1 MSSAAAAAKSA
12 LQCSDTAEVTQALL
26 NGSVVDDGQRRRH
39 HGGAGKMLSTFL
51 HKLRRTKEPGAD
63 HMQTSLKRCLT
74 TFDIT
79 LLGIGHMMGSG
90 IYVLTPSVAKNIA
103 GPALI
108 VSYMVAGIASLLAA
122 LAYAEFGVRFP
133 RAGSAYSY
141 SYFSVG
147 EFWAF
152 FVGWNVVLE
161 NVIGISAVARAC
173 SAYIDSLT
181 HGAIKGAI
189 MNTTGELPGPYLSPY
204 PDFLALGIIAVYV
217 AFMSVGVQATSW
229 LNNILCCV
237 NIFVLFIIIG
247 VGGYYADF
255 DNWTNPETG
264 GFVPFGVHGILAA
277 SAACFFAYVGFD
289 AIAASGEEAKN
300 PQRSLPIATFISMTV
315 VTVLYVAVSAVLTL
329 MVNYKDI
336 VPDSGLPDAL
346 ETKGAIWA
354 KIVVIIGALCGMSTV
369 LIGTLYALTRIAY
382 AMADDGLIMHLF
394 GTVNKRTK
402 IPLIAMYV
410 FSALAGLLAVI
421 LDIETLVEM
430 MSIGTLFAY
439 LVVSGGIII
448 FRYREPAKKDV
459 LEMGSMTEKP
469 VNGSSGSPACN
480 GSASTA
486 YNRLLPRF
494 QFMSSVLGSVPTD
507 LIISLSV
514 VGIVV
519 VTLVLGFYAQGLWAE
534 ISDGVWWAVLVL
546 VVLVL
551 MLLALCFLISI
562 HKQAITEQ
570 RYKMPFVPFLPILS
584 IVVNTI
590 LLTTLHGLTWL
601 RLLVWVAIGLTGY
614 FIYGTQHSKLNKP
627 QQDQCCNHAV
637 DGMATNGKS
646 QQQSSGN
653 SHL

>member
-1 MSSAAAAAKSA
+1 MR
-12 LQCSDTAEVTQALL
+12 Q
-26 NGSVVDDGQRRRH
+26 
-39 HGGAGKMLSTFL
+39 GGAGKMLSTFL

-108 VSYMVAGIASLLAA
+108 VSYIVAGVASLLAA

-189 MNTTGELPGPYLSPY
+189 MNTTGEMPGPYLSPY
-204 PDFLALGIIAVYV
+204 PDFLALGIIVVYV

-255 DNWTNPETG
+255 NNWSNPETG
-264 GFVPFGVHGILAA
+264 GFMPFGVHGILAA

-346 ETKGAIWA
+346 EDKGAVWA

-382 AMADDGLIMHLF
+382 AMADDGLIMHMF

-448 FRYREPAKKDV
+448 FRYREPAKKEV
-459 LEMGSMTEKP
+459 LEMGSLTEKP
-469 VNGSSGSPACN
+469 PANGSSGGPAGATSN
-480 GSASTA
+480 IA

-494 QFMSSVLGSVPTD
+494 QFMSSVLGGVTTD

-514 VGIVV
+514 CGIVV
-519 VTLVLGFYAQGLWAE
+519 VTLVLGFYAQSLWAE
-534 ISDGVWWAVLVL
+534 ISAGVWWAVLVL

-551 MLLALCFLISI
+551 VLLALCFLISI
-562 HKQAITEQ
+562 HEQVVTIQ

-614 FIYGTQHSKLNKP
+614 FVYGTQHSKLNKP
-627 QQDQCCNHAV
+627 QEQCYNHTA
-637 DGMATNGKS
+637 DGSATNGKP
-646 QQQSSGN
+646 QQQTSSGN
-653 SHL
+653 TAPSSDAFRL

>member
-1 MSSAAAAAKSA
+1 MK
-12 LQCSDTAEVTQALL
+12 
-26 NGSVVDDGQRRRH
+26 
-39 HGGAGKMLSTFL
+39 GGAGKMFSTFL

-90 IYVLTPSVAKNIA
+90 IYVLTPSVAKNTA

-189 MNTTGELPGPYLSPY
+189 TNATGEMPGPYLSSY
-204 PDFLALGIIAVYV
+204 PDFLALGIIVIYV

-255 DNWTNPETG
+255 SNWTNPDTG
-264 GFVPFGVHGILAA
+264 GFAPFGVHGILAA

-346 ETKGAIWA
+346 EDKGAIWA

-369 LIGTLYALTRIAY
+369 LIGTLFALTRIAY
-382 AMADDGLIMHLF
+382 AMADDGLIMHMF

-410 FSALAGLLAVI
+410 FSALAALLAVI

-448 FRYREPAKKDV
+448 FRYRKPAKKDV
-459 LEMGSMTEKP
+459 VEMGAITEKQA
-469 VNGSSGSPACN
+469 NGSGSPASAASA
-480 GSASTA
+480 GSHC
-486 YNRLLPRF
+486 RIQPRF
-494 QFMSSVLGSVPTD
+494 SFMTSVLGGVSTD
-507 LIISLSV
+507 LVISVSV
-514 VGIVV
+514 FGIVV
-519 VTLVLGFYAQGLWAE
+519 DTLVLGFYTQSLWTE
-534 ISDGVWWAVLVL
+534 ISGGVWWAVLVL
-546 VVLVL
+546 IVLLLVL
-551 MLLALCFLISI
+551 LTLCFLIAI
-562 HKQAITEQ
+562 HEQAITEQ

-614 FIYGTQHSKLNKP
+614 FIYGTQHSKLNNKP
-627 QQDQCCNHAV
+627 QEPSHNHAV
-637 DGMATNGKS
+637 DGGPATNGKS
-646 QQQSSGN
+646 QQQSSVN

>member
-1 MSSAAAAAKSA
+1 
-12 LQCSDTAEVTQALL
+12 
-26 NGSVVDDGQRRRH
+26 
-39 HGGAGKMLSTFL
+39 MLSTFL

-63 HMQTSLKRCLT
+63 HMQTNLKRCLT

-90 IYVLTPSVAKNIA
+90 IYVLTPSVAKNTA

-108 VSYMVAGIASLLAA
+108 VSYIIAGTASLLAA

-181 HGAIKGAI
+181 HGAIKAY
-189 MNTTGELPGPYLSPY
+189 MVNATGELPGPYLSAH
-204 PDFLALGIIAVYV
+204 PDFLALGIIVVYV

-247 VGGYYADF
+247 VGGYFADF
-255 DNWTNPETG
+255 SNWTNPETG
-264 GFVPFGVHGILAA
+264 GFAPFGVHGILAA

-289 AIAASGEEAKN
+289 AIAASGEEAVN

-346 ETKGAIWA
+346 EGKGAVWA

-382 AMADDGLIMHLF
+382 AMADDGLIMSMF

-410 FSALAGLLAVI
+410 FSALAALLAVI

-448 FRYREPAKKDV
+448 FRYRAPAKKDV
-459 LEMGSMTEKP
+459 VEMGALPEKQA
-469 VNGSSGSPACN
+469 NGSSSPA
-480 GSASTA
+480 SASS
-486 YNRLLPRF
+486 NGDRLQARF
-494 QFMSSVLGSVPTD
+494 RFMAPVLAGVPTD
-507 LIISLSV
+507 LVISLSV
-514 VGIVV
+514 CGIVV
-519 VTLVLGFYAQGLWAE
+519 DTLVLGFFTQGLWAE
-534 ISDGVWWAVLVL
+534 ISAGDWWAVVVLTVLLLVL
-546 VVLVL
+546 AV
-551 MLLALCFLISI
+551 LCFLIAI
-562 HKQAITEQ
+562 HEQVVTEQ

-601 RLLVWVAIGLTGY
+601 RLLIWVAIGLTGY

-627 QQDQCCNHAV
+627 QEPSYNHAL
-637 DGMATNGKS
+637 DGPASNGKP
-646 QQQSSGN
+646 QQQQQQQQPSN

>member
-1 MSSAAAAAKSA
+1 
-12 LQCSDTAEVTQALL
+12 
-26 NGSVVDDGQRRRH
+26 
-39 HGGAGKMLSTFL
+39 
-51 HKLRRTKEPGAD
+51 
-63 HMQTSLKRCLT
+63 
-74 TFDIT
+74 
-79 LLGIGHMMGSG
+79 MMGSG

-108 VSYMVAGIASLLAA
+108 VSYIVAGIASLLAA

-204 PDFLALGIIAVYV
+204 PDFLALGIIVVYV

-315 VTVLYVAVSAVLTL
+315 VTVLYVAVSGA
-329 MVNYKDI
+329 
-336 VPDSGLPDAL
+336 
-346 ETKGAIWA
+346 KGAIWA

-382 AMADDGLIMHLF
+382 AMADDGLIMHMF
-394 GTVNKRTK
+394 GTVNKHTK

-410 FSALAGLLAVI
+410 FSALAALLAVI

-459 LEMGSMTEKP
+459 VEMGSLTEKP
-469 VNGSSGSPACN
+469 ANGSSGSPTCN
-480 GSASTA
+480 GSSSTA

-514 VGIVV
+514 CGIVV
-519 VTLVLGFYAQGLWAE
+519 VTLALGFYAQGLWAE

-551 MLLALCFLISI
+551 MLLTLCFLISI
-562 HKQAITEQ
+562 HKQVVTEQ

-627 QQDQCCNHAV
+627 PQDQCYNHAV
-637 DGMATNGKS
+637 DGSATNGKS
-646 QQQSSGN
+646 QQQTSGN

>member
-1 MSSAAAAAKSA
+1 MK
-12 LQCSDTAEVTQALL
+12 
-26 NGSVVDDGQRRRH
+26 
-39 HGGAGKMLSTFL
+39 GGTTKMLSTFL
-51 HKLRRTKEPGAD
+51 HKLRRTKEPGGD
-63 HMQTSLKRCLT
+63 HMQTNLKRCLT

-108 VSYMVAGIASLLAA
+108 VSYLIAGTASLLAA

-161 NVIGISAVARAC
+161 NVIGISAVSRAC

-181 HGAIKGAI
+181 HGTIKSYMVNA
-189 MNTTGELPGPYLSPY
+189 TGELPGPYLSAH
-204 PDFLALGIIAVYV
+204 PDFLALGIIVVYV

-247 VGGYYADF
+247 VGGYFADF
-255 DNWTNPETG
+255 SNWTSPETG
-264 GFVPFGVHGILAA
+264 GFAPFGVHGILAA

-289 AIAASGEEAKN
+289 AIAASGEEAVN

-329 MVNYKDI
+329 MVNYQDI

-346 ETKGAIWA
+346 EVKGAIWA

-382 AMADDGLIMHLF
+382 AMADDGLIMSMF

-410 FSALAGLLAVI
+410 FSALAAVLAVI

-448 FRYREPAKKDV
+448 FRYRAPAKKDV
-459 LEMGSMTEKP
+459 VEMGALPEKQA
-469 VNGSSGSPACN
+469 NGSGNPAS
-480 GSASTA
+480 SASSSGD
-486 YNRLLPRF
+486 RLQPRF
-494 QFMSSVLGSVPTD
+494 RFMAPVLGGVPTD
-507 LIISLSV
+507 LVISLSV
-514 VGIVV
+514 CGIVV
-519 VTLVLGFYAQGLWAE
+519 DTLVLGFFTQGLWAQ
-534 ISDGVWWAVLVL
+534 ISAGDWWAVVVLTVLILVL
-546 VVLVL
+546 AV
-551 MLLALCFLISI
+551 LCFLIAI
-562 HKQAITEQ
+562 HEQAITEQ

-590 LLTTLHGLTWL
+590 LLTTLHALTWL
-601 RLLVWVAIGLTGY
+601 RLLIWVAIGLTGY
-614 FIYGTQHSKLNKP
+614 FVYGTQHSKLNKP
-627 QQDQCCNHAV
+627 QEPSYNHAL
-637 DGMATNGKS
+637 DGTASNGKS
-646 QQQSSGN
+646 QQQSSN

>member
-1 MSSAAAAAKSA
+1 MK
-12 LQCSDTAEVTQALL
+12 
-26 NGSVVDDGQRRRH
+26 
-39 HGGAGKMLSTFL
+39 GGTGKMLSTFL

-63 HMQTSLKRCLT
+63 HMQTNLKRCLT

-90 IYVLTPSVAKNIA
+90 IYVLTPSVAKNTA

-108 VSYMVAGIASLLAA
+108 VSYIIAGTASLLAA

-161 NVIGISAVARAC
+161 NVIGISAVSRAC

-181 HGAIKGAI
+181 HGAIKAY
-189 MNTTGELPGPYLSPY
+189 MVNVTGELPGPYLSAH
-204 PDFLALGIIAVYV
+204 PDFLALGIIVVYV

-247 VGGYYADF
+247 VGGYFADF
-255 DNWTNPETG
+255 SNWTSPETG
-264 GFVPFGVHGILAA
+264 GFAPFGVHGILAA

-289 AIAASGEEAKN
+289 AIAASGEEAVN
-300 PQRSLPIATFISMTV
+300 PQRSLPIATFISMSV

-346 ETKGAIWA
+346 ESKGAVWA

-382 AMADDGLIMHLF
+382 AMADDGLIMSMF

-410 FSALAGLLAVI
+410 FSALAAVLAVI

-448 FRYREPAKKDV
+448 FRYRAPAKKDV
-459 LEMGSMTEKP
+459 VEMGALPEKQA
-469 VNGSSGSPACN
+469 NGSSSPASAPSN
-480 GSASTA
+480 GD
-486 YNRLLPRF
+486 RLQPRF
-494 QFMSSVLGSVPTD
+494 RFMAPALAGVPTD
-507 LIISLSV
+507 LVISLSV
-514 VGIVV
+514 CGIVV
-519 VTLVLGFYAQGLWAE
+519 DTLVLGFFTQGLWAE
-534 ISDGVWWAVLVL
+534 ISAGDWWAVVVLTVLLLVL
-546 VVLVL
+546 AL
-551 MLLALCFLISI
+551 LCFLIAI
-562 HKQAITEQ
+562 HEQAITEQ

-590 LLTTLHGLTWL
+590 LLTTLHGLTWI
-601 RLLVWVAIGLTGY
+601 RLLIWVAVGLTGY

-627 QQDQCCNHAV
+627 QEPSYSSAP
-637 DGMATNGKS
+637 DGPASNGKT
-646 QQQSSGN
+646 QQQSSN

>member
-264 GFVPFGVHGILAA
+264 GL
-277 SAACFFAYVGFD
+277 C
-289 AIAASGEEAKN
+289 EEAKN

-448 FRYREPAKKDV
+448 FRVAKEG
-459 LEMGSMTEKP
+459 LSIS
-469 VNGSSGSPACN
+469 VN
-480 GSASTA
+480 
-486 YNRLLPRF
+486 
-494 QFMSSVLGSVPTD
+494 V
-507 LIISLSV
+507 
-514 VGIVV
+514 
-519 VTLVLGFYAQGLWAE
+519 
-534 ISDGVWWAVLVL
+534 
-546 VVLVL
+546 
-551 MLLALCFLISI
+551 
-562 HKQAITEQ
+562 
-570 RYKMPFVPFLPILS
+570 PILPS
-584 IVVNTI
+584 NY
-590 LLTTLHGLTWL
+590 
-601 RLLVWVAIGLTGY
+601 VA
-614 FIYGTQHSKLNKP
+614 
-627 QQDQCCNHAV
+627 
-637 DGMATNGKS
+637 
-646 QQQSSGN
+646 
-653 SHL
+653 

>member
-1 MSSAAAAAKSA
+1 MIFRRV
-12 LQCSDTAEVTQALL
+12 LYDTRTLGLSTVGAHVL
-26 NGSVVDDGQRRRH
+26 NFKMK
-39 HGGAGKMLSTFL
+39 GGTGKMLSTFL

-63 HMQTSLKRCLT
+63 HMQTNLKRCLT

-90 IYVLTPSVAKNIA
+90 IYVLTPSVAKNTA

-108 VSYMVAGIASLLAA
+108 VSYIIAGTASLLAA

-181 HGAIKGAI
+181 HGAIKAY
-189 MNTTGELPGPYLSPY
+189 MVNATGELPGPYLSAH
-204 PDFLALGIIAVYV
+204 PDFLALGIIVVYV

-247 VGGYYADF
+247 VGGYFADF
-255 DNWTNPETG
+255 SNWTNPETG
-264 GFVPFGVHGILAA
+264 GFAPFGVHGILAA

-289 AIAASGEEAKN
+289 AIAASGEEAVN

-346 ETKGAIWA
+346 EGKGAVWA

-382 AMADDGLIMHLF
+382 AMADDGLIMSMF

-410 FSALAGLLAVI
+410 FSALAALLAVI

-448 FRYREPAKKDV
+448 FRYRAPAKKDV
-459 LEMGSMTEKP
+459 VEMGALPEKQA
-469 VNGSSGSPACN
+469 NGSSSPA
-480 GSASTA
+480 SASS
-486 YNRLLPRF
+486 NGDRLQARF
-494 QFMSSVLGSVPTD
+494 RFMAPVLAGVPTD
-507 LIISLSV
+507 LVISLSV
-514 VGIVV
+514 CGIVV
-519 VTLVLGFYAQGLWAE
+519 DTLVLGFFTQGLWAE
-534 ISDGVWWAVLVL
+534 ISAGDWWAVVVLTVLLLVL
-546 VVLVL
+546 AV
-551 MLLALCFLISI
+551 LCFLIAI
-562 HKQAITEQ
+562 HEQVVTEQ

-601 RLLVWVAIGLTGY
+601 RLLIWVAIGLTGY

-627 QQDQCCNHAV
+627 QEPSYNHAL
-637 DGMATNGKS
+637 DGPASNGKP
-646 QQQSSGN
+646 QQQQQQQQTSN

>member
-1 MSSAAAAAKSA
+1 MSAAEKNALRPRAA
-12 LQCSDTAEVTQALL
+12 DTEVTQALL
-26 NGSVVDDGQRRRH
+26 KGTTFADGADSRSQRR
-39 HGGAGKMLSTFL
+39 HGGTGKMLSTFL

-63 HMQTSLKRCLT
+63 HMQTNLKRCLT

-90 IYVLTPSVAKNIA
+90 IYVLTPSVAKNTA

-108 VSYMVAGIASLLAA
+108 VSYIIAGTASLLAA

-181 HGAIKGAI
+181 HGAIKAY
-189 MNTTGELPGPYLSPY
+189 MVNATGELPGPYLSAH
-204 PDFLALGIIAVYV
+204 PDFLALGIIVVYV

-247 VGGYYADF
+247 VGGYFADF
-255 DNWTNPETG
+255 SNWTNPETG
-264 GFVPFGVHGILAA
+264 GFAPFGVHGILAA

-289 AIAASGEEAKN
+289 AIAASGEEAVN

-346 ETKGAIWA
+346 EGKGAVWA

-382 AMADDGLIMHLF
+382 AMADDGLIMSMF

-410 FSALAGLLAVI
+410 FSALAALLAVI

-448 FRYREPAKKDV
+448 FRYRAPAKKDV
-459 LEMGSMTEKP
+459 VEMGALPEKQA
-469 VNGSSGSPACN
+469 NGSSSPA
-480 GSASTA
+480 SASS
-486 YNRLLPRF
+486 NGDRLQARF
-494 QFMSSVLGSVPTD
+494 RFMAPVLAGVPTD
-507 LIISLSV
+507 LVISLSV
-514 VGIVV
+514 CGIVV
-519 VTLVLGFYAQGLWAE
+519 DTLVLGFFTQGLWAE
-534 ISDGVWWAVLVL
+534 ISAGDWWAVVVLTVLLLVL
-546 VVLVL
+546 AV
-551 MLLALCFLISI
+551 LCFLIAI
-562 HKQAITEQ
+562 HEQVVTEQ

-601 RLLVWVAIGLTGY
+601 RLLIWVAIGLTGY

-627 QQDQCCNHAV
+627 QEPSYNHAL
-637 DGMATNGKS
+637 DGPASNGKP
-646 QQQSSGN
+646 QQQQQQQQPSN

>member
-1 MSSAAAAAKSA
+1 MRKD
-12 LQCSDTAEVTQALL
+12 Q
-26 NGSVVDDGQRRRH
+26 
-39 HGGAGKMLSTFL
+39 GGGTGKMLSTFL

-63 HMQTSLKRCLT
+63 HMQTNLKRCLT

-90 IYVLTPSVAKNIA
+90 IYVLTPSVAKNTA

-108 VSYMVAGIASLLAA
+108 VSYIIAGTASLLAA

-181 HGAIKGAI
+181 HGAIKAY
-189 MNTTGELPGPYLSPY
+189 MVNATGELPGPYLSAH
-204 PDFLALGIIAVYV
+204 PDFLALGIIVVYV

-247 VGGYYADF
+247 VGGYFADF
-255 DNWTNPETG
+255 SNWTSPETG
-264 GFVPFGVHGILAA
+264 GFAPFGVHGILAA

-289 AIAASGEEAKN
+289 AIAASGEEAVN

-346 ETKGAIWA
+346 ESKGAIWA

-382 AMADDGLIMHLF
+382 AMADDGLIMRMF

-410 FSALAGLLAVI
+410 FSALAAVLAVI

-448 FRYREPAKKDV
+448 FRFRAPEKKDV
-459 LEMGSMTEKP
+459 VEMGALPEKQA
-469 VNGSSGSPACN
+469 NGSSSPA
-480 GSASTA
+480 SASSSGD
-486 YNRLLPRF
+486 RLQPRF
-494 QFMSSVLGSVPTD
+494 RFMAPVLAGVPTD
-507 LIISLSV
+507 LVISLSV
-514 VGIVV
+514 CGIVV
-519 VTLVLGFYAQGLWAE
+519 DTLVLGFFTQALWAE
-534 ISDGVWWAVLVL
+534 ISNGDWWAVVVLTVLLLVL
-546 VVLVL
+546 AL
-551 MLLALCFLISI
+551 LCFLIAI
-562 HKQAITEQ
+562 HEQAITEQ

-601 RLLVWVAIGLTGY
+601 RLLIWVAVGLTGY
-614 FIYGTQHSKLNKP
+614 FVYGTQHSKLNKP
-627 QQDQCCNHAV
+627 QEPSYSPAP
-637 DGMATNGKS
+637 DGPASNGKP
-646 QQQSSGN
+646 QQQSSN

>member
-1 MSSAAAAAKSA
+1 
-12 LQCSDTAEVTQALL
+12 
-26 NGSVVDDGQRRRH
+26 
-39 HGGAGKMLSTFL
+39 MLSTFL

-63 HMQTSLKRCLT
+63 HMQTNLKRCLT

-90 IYVLTPSVAKNIA
+90 IYVLTPSVAKNTA

-108 VSYMVAGIASLLAA
+108 VSYIIAGTASLLAA

-181 HGAIKGAI
+181 HGAIKAY
-189 MNTTGELPGPYLSPY
+189 MVNATGELPGPYLSAH
-204 PDFLALGIIAVYV
+204 PDFLALGIIVVYV

-247 VGGYYADF
+247 VGGYFADF
-255 DNWTNPETG
+255 SNWTNPETG
-264 GFVPFGVHGILAA
+264 GFAPFGVHGILAA

-289 AIAASGEEAKN
+289 AIAASGEEAVN

-346 ETKGAIWA
+346 EGKGAVWA

-382 AMADDGLIMHLF
+382 AMADDGLIMSMF

-410 FSALAGLLAVI
+410 FSALAALLAVI

-448 FRYREPAKKDV
+448 FRYRAPAKKDV
-459 LEMGSMTEKP
+459 VEMGALPEKQA
-469 VNGSSGSPACN
+469 NGSSSPA
-480 GSASTA
+480 SASS
-486 YNRLLPRF
+486 NGDRLQARF
-494 QFMSSVLGSVPTD
+494 RFMAPVLAGVPTD
-507 LIISLSV
+507 LVISLSV
-514 VGIVV
+514 CGIVV
-519 VTLVLGFYAQGLWAE
+519 DTLVLGFFTQGLWAE
-534 ISDGVWWAVLVL
+534 ISAGDWWAVVVLTVLLLVL
-546 VVLVL
+546 AV
-551 MLLALCFLISI
+551 LCFLIAI
-562 HKQAITEQ
+562 HEQVVTEQ

-601 RLLVWVAIGLTGY
+601 RLLIWVAIGLTGY

-627 QQDQCCNHAV
+627 QEPSYNHAL
-637 DGMATNGKS
+637 DGPASNGKP
-646 QQQSSGN
+646 QQQQQQQQTSN

>member
-1 MSSAAAAAKSA
+1 
-12 LQCSDTAEVTQALL
+12 
-26 NGSVVDDGQRRRH
+26 
-39 HGGAGKMLSTFL
+39 MLSTFL

-63 HMQTSLKRCLT
+63 HMQTNLKRCLT

-90 IYVLTPSVAKNIA
+90 IYVLTPSVAKNTA

-108 VSYMVAGIASLLAA
+108 VSYIIAGTASLLAA

-181 HGAIKGAI
+181 HGAIKAY
-189 MNTTGELPGPYLSPY
+189 MVNATGELPGPYLSAH
-204 PDFLALGIIAVYV
+204 PDFLALGIIVVYV

-247 VGGYYADF
+247 VGGYFADF
-255 DNWTNPETG
+255 SNWTNPETG
-264 GFVPFGVHGILAA
+264 GFAPFGVHGILAA

-289 AIAASGEEAKN
+289 AIAASGEEAVN

-346 ETKGAIWA
+346 EGKGAVWA

-382 AMADDGLIMHLF
+382 AMADDGLIMSMF

-410 FSALAGLLAVI
+410 FSALAALLAVI

-448 FRYREPAKKDV
+448 FRYRAPAKKDV
-459 LEMGSMTEKP
+459 VEMGALPEKQA
-469 VNGSSGSPACN
+469 NGSSSPA
-480 GSASTA
+480 SASS
-486 YNRLLPRF
+486 NGDRLQARF
-494 QFMSSVLGSVPTD
+494 RFMAPVLAGVPTD
-507 LIISLSV
+507 LVISLSV
-514 VGIVV
+514 CGIVV
-519 VTLVLGFYAQGLWAE
+519 DTLVLGFFTQGLWAE
-534 ISDGVWWAVLVL
+534 ISAGDWWAVVVLTVLLLVL
-546 VVLVL
+546 AV
-551 MLLALCFLISI
+551 LCFLIAI
-562 HKQAITEQ
+562 HEQVVTEQ

-601 RLLVWVAIGLTGY
+601 RLLIWVAIGLTGY

-627 QQDQCCNHAV
+627 QEPSYNHAL
-637 DGMATNGKS
+637 DGPASNGKP
-646 QQQSSGN
+646 QQQQQQQPSN

>member
-1 MSSAAAAAKSA
+1 M
-12 LQCSDTAEVTQALL
+12 TGALL
-26 NGSVVDDGQRRRH
+26 VVQK
-39 HGGAGKMLSTFL
+39 GGVGKMLSAFL
-51 HKLRRTKEPGAD
+51 QKLRRTKEPGAD
-63 HMQTSLKRCLT
+63 HMQTNLKRCLT

-90 IYVLTPSVAKNIA
+90 IYVLTPAVAKGVA

-108 VSYMVAGIASLLAA
+108 VSYLVAGVASLLAA

-141 SYFSVG
+141 AYFSVG

-161 NVIGISAVARAC
+161 NVIGISAVSRAC

-181 HGAIKGAI
+181 HGAIKGYI
-189 MNTTGELPGPYLSPY
+189 MNVTGEMPGPYLSAH
-204 PDFLALGIIAVYV
+204 PDFLALLIIVLYV

-247 VGGYYADF
+247 VGAYFADF
-255 DNWTNPETG
+255 SNWTNPDTG
-264 GFVPFGVHGILAA
+264 GFAPFGVHGILAA

-289 AIAASGEEAKN
+289 AIAAAGEEAVN
-300 PQRSLPIATFISMTV
+300 PQRSLPIATFISMSV

-329 MVNYKDI
+329 MVNYRDI

-346 ETKGAIWA
+346 EMKGAIWA

-382 AMADDGLIMHLF
+382 AMADDGLIMRMF

-402 IPLIAMYV
+402 IPLVAMYV
-410 FSALAGLLAVI
+410 FSALAAVLAVI

-448 FRYREPAKKDV
+448 FRYRAPTKKDV
-459 LEMGSMTEKP
+459 VEMGPLSDKLP
-469 VNGSSGSPACN
+469 NGVGGSLE
-480 GSASTA
+480 
-486 YNRLLPRF
+486 RIKPRF
-494 QFMSSVLGSVPTD
+494 RRLAPLLSGLSTD
-507 LIISLSV
+507 LAISLSV
-514 VGIVV
+514 CGLVA
-519 VTLVLGFYAQGLWAE
+519 VTLVLGFFVQSLSAE
-534 ISDGVWWAVLVL
+534 LAAGAWWAVLVVIVL
-546 VVLVL
+546 CLLLVL
-551 MLLALCFLISI
+551 LFATIAI
-562 HKQAITEQ
+562 HEQVITEQ
-570 RYKMPFVPFLPILS
+570 RYKMPFVPFLPALS

-590 LLTTLHGLTWL
+590 LMTTLHALTWL
-601 RLLVWVAIGLTGY
+601 RLLVWISVGLTGY
-614 FIYGTQHSKLNKP
+614 FVYGTQHSKLNKLP
-627 QQDQCCNHAV
+627 ESNGRQALESPS
-637 DGMATNGKS
+637 NGK
-646 QQQSSGN
+646 QQN
-653 SHL
+653 SRL